1 MELEEKREIEA
12 GLLVFHLRA
21 CKAFGLREQIM
32 TRVMVLY
39 DNQEDKRKFVIF
51 NKGLAEDIHGKI
63 LVWLDSNLYFRDIL
77 HRVGPEGVDLD
88 QWSGEPQ

>member
-1 MELEEKREIEA
+1 MEFEEKREMEA
-12 GLLVFHLRA
+12 GLVVFHLRA
-21 CKAFGLREQIM
+21 CKAFGLKEQIM

-39 DNQEDKRKFVIF
+39 DSEEDKRKFVIF

-63 LVWLDSNLYFRDIL
+63 LVWLDSNMCFREIL

-88 QWSGEPQ
+88 RWSDEPR